1 MQPPKNRYSNTPSR
15 DPKKPT
21 VKPAKGSKTPKPT
34 RKIAVRSLGDL
45 VQRRQEHKES
55 RRFTKESA
63 VRKVFLRAIT
73 FSLVGLVLLV
83 LAAMFTP
90 LLSIDKII
98 VTGTA
103 KVSNK
108 QVLAILK
115 NRIGT
120 PLPMISESSV
130 AQDLSQFKLIE
141 SIALI
146 SKPPHALEVRITERT
161 PISVVVRGGTRY
173 LYDPAGVNLGVA
185 SGYELLPTIIVSD
198 DPKSS
203 KSYSQA
209 IDVLL
214 ALPAQL
220 LKRVAYIQAKTRDN
234 VTLQLR
240 GYSAQTIIWG
250 DSSQSILKSKVLKTL
265 LARTSTRG
273 RATFDVSSPLT
284 PSVIR

>member
-1 MQPPKNRYSNTPSR
+1 M
-15 DPKKPT
+15 
-21 VKPAKGSKTPKPT
+21 
-34 RKIAVRSLGDL
+34 
-45 VQRRQEHKES
+45 
-55 RRFTKESA
+55 
-63 VRKVFLRAIT
+63 FLRSVA

-83 LAAMFTP
+83 LATMFTP
-90 LLSIDKII
+90 LLSIDKIT
-98 VTGTA
+98 VTGTS

-120 PLPMISESSV
+120 PLPMISEASV
-130 AQDLSQFKLIE
+130 AEDLAQFKLIE
-141 SIALI
+141 SISLI

-161 PISVVVRGGTRY
+161 PISLVVRGGTRF

-185 SGYELLPTIIVSD
+185 SGYELLPTIIVND

-203 KSYSQA
+203 KSYAQA

-240 GYSAQTIIWG
+240 GNSAQTIIWG

-265 LARTSTRG
+265 LVKTSTRG
-273 RATFDVSSPLT
+273 RATFDVSSPLN

>member
-1 MQPPKNRYSNTPSR
+1 MQPPKNRYSQTPNR
-15 DPKKPT
+15 NAKKPV
-21 VKPAKGSKTPKPT
+21 VKPAKAQKAKPK
-34 RKIAVRSLGDL
+34 RILNLADL
-45 VQRRQEHKES
+45 AQRRQANKET
-55 RRFTKESA
+55 RRFTKESR
-63 VRKVFLRAIT
+63 VRKVFLRSIA

-83 LAAMFTP
+83 LATMFTP
-90 LLSIDKII
+90 LLSIDKIT
-98 VTGTA
+98 VTGTS

-108 QVLAILK
+108 QVLAVLK

-120 PLPMISESSV
+120 PLPMISEASV
-130 AQDLSQFKLIE
+130 AEDLAQFKLIE
-141 SIALI
+141 SISLI

-161 PISVVVRGGTRY
+161 PISLVVRGGTRF

-185 SGYELLPTIIVSD
+185 SGYELLPTIIVKD

-203 KSYSQA
+203 KSYAQA

-240 GYSAQTIIWG
+240 GNAAQTIIWG

-265 LARTSTRG
+265 LVKTSTKG

>member
-1 MQPPKNRYSNTPSR
+1 MQPPKNRYSQTPNR
-15 DPKKPT
+15 NAKKPV
-21 VKPAKGSKTPKPT
+21 VKPAKAQKAKPK
-34 RKIAVRSLGDL
+34 RILNLADL
-45 VQRRQEHKES
+45 AQRRQANKET
-55 RRFTKESA
+55 RRFTKESR
-63 VRKVFLRAIT
+63 VRKVFLRSIA

-83 LAAMFTP
+83 LATMFTP
-90 LLSIDKII
+90 LLSIDKIT
-98 VTGTA
+98 VTGTS

-108 QVLAILK
+108 QVLAVLK
-115 NRIGT
+115 NRMGT
-120 PLPMISESSV
+120 PLPMISEASV
-130 AQDLSQFKLIE
+130 AEDLAQFKLIE
-141 SIALI
+141 SISLI

-161 PISVVVRGGTRY
+161 PISLVVRGGTRF

-185 SGYELLPTIIVSD
+185 SGYELLPTIIVKD

-203 KSYSQA
+203 KSYAQA

-240 GYSAQTIIWG
+240 GNAAQTIIWG

-265 LARTSTRG
+265 LVKTSTKG

>member
-1 MQPPKNRYSNTPSR
+1 M
-15 DPKKPT
+15 
-21 VKPAKGSKTPKPT
+21 KPAKAQKPKPK
-34 RKIAVRSLGDL
+34 RILNLADL
-45 VQRRQEHKES
+45 AQRRQANKET
-55 RRFTKESA
+55 RRFTKESR
-63 VRKVFLRAIT
+63 VRKVFLRSIA

-83 LAAMFTP
+83 LATMFTP
-90 LLSIDKII
+90 LLSIDKIT
-98 VTGTA
+98 VTGTS

-108 QVLAILK
+108 QVLAVLK

-120 PLPMISESSV
+120 PLPMISEASV
-130 AQDLSQFKLIE
+130 AEDLAQFKLIE
-141 SIALI
+141 SISLI

-161 PISVVVRGGTRY
+161 PISLVVRGGTRF

-185 SGYELLPTIIVSD
+185 SGYELLPTIIVKD

-203 KSYSQA
+203 KSYAQA

-240 GYSAQTIIWG
+240 GNSAQTIIWG

-265 LARTSTRG
+265 LVKTSTKG

>member
-1 MQPPKNRYSNTPSR
+1 MQPPKNRYSNAPSR
-15 DPKKPT
+15 DPKKPA
-21 VKPAKGSKTPKPT
+21 VKPVKTHKSNKPT
-34 RKIAVRSLGDL
+34 RKLAVRSLGDL
-45 VQRRQEHKES
+45 VQKRQQNKQAQ
-55 RRFTKESA
+55 RFTKESP
-63 VRKVFLRAIT
+63 VRKIFLRTIT

-83 LAAMFTP
+83 LATMFTP
-90 LLSIDKII
+90 LLSIDKIT
-98 VTGTA
+98 VTGTT

-120 PLPMISESSV
+120 PLPMISEAAV
-130 AQDLSQFKLIE
+130 AEDLSQFKLIE
-141 SIALI
+141 SISLI
-146 SKPPHALEVRITERT
+146 SKPPHALEVRVTERT
-161 PISVVVRGGTRY
+161 PISIVVRSGTRF
-173 LYDPAGVNLGVA
+173 LYDPAGVNLGMA

-203 KSYSQA
+203 KSYAQA

-234 VTLQLR
+234 VSLQLR

-265 LARTSTRG
+265 LARTSSRG
-273 RATFDVSSPLT
+273 RATFDVSSPLS

>member
-1 MQPPKNRYSNTPSR
+1 LQPPKNRYSQTPNR
-15 DPKKPT
+15 NAKKPAVKAVKAQK
-21 VKPAKGSKTPKPT
+21 VKPKRISNLA
-34 RKIAVRSLGDL
+34 DL
-45 VQRRQEHKES
+45 AQRRLTNKEA
-55 RRFTKESA
+55 RRFTKESN
-63 VRKVFLRAIT
+63 VRKVFFRSIA
-73 FSLVGLVLLV
+73 FSLVSLVVLV
-83 LAAMFTP
+83 LATMFTP
-90 LLSIDKII
+90 LLSIDKIT
-98 VTGTA
+98 VTGTS

-108 QVLAILK
+108 QVLALLK

-120 PLPMISESSV
+120 PLPMISEASV
-130 AQDLSQFKLIE
+130 AEDLAQFKLIE
-141 SIALI
+141 SISLI

-161 PISVVVRGGTRY
+161 PISLVVRGGTRF

-203 KSYSQA
+203 KSYAQA

-240 GYSAQTIIWG
+240 GNSAQTIIWG

-265 LARTSTRG
+265 LVKTSTRG
-273 RATFDVSSPLT
+273 RATFDVSSPLN

>member
-1 MQPPKNRYSNTPSR
+1 MQPPKNRYSQTPNR
-15 DPKKPT
+15 NAKKP
-21 VKPAKGSKTPKPT
+21 VAKPAKAQKAKPK
-34 RKIAVRSLGDL
+34 RISNLADL
-45 VQRRQEHKES
+45 AQRRQANKET
-55 RRFTKESA
+55 RRFTKESR
-63 VRKVFLRAIT
+63 VRKVFLRSIA

-83 LAAMFTP
+83 LATMFTP
-90 LLSIDKII
+90 LLSIDKIT
-98 VTGTA
+98 VTGTS

-120 PLPMISESSV
+120 PLPMISEASV
-130 AQDLSQFKLIE
+130 AEDLAQFKLIE
-141 SIALI
+141 SISLI

-161 PISVVVRGGTRY
+161 PISLVVRGGTRF

-185 SGYELLPTIIVSD
+185 SGYELLPTIIVKD

-203 KSYSQA
+203 KSYAQA

-240 GYSAQTIIWG
+240 GNSAQTIIWG

-265 LARTSTRG
+265 LVKTSTKG
-273 RATFDVSSPLT
+273 RATFDVSSPLA

>member
-1 MQPPKNRYSNTPSR
+1 VQPPKNRYSNTPSR
-15 DPKKPT
+15 EAKKPAAK
-21 VKPAKGSKTPKPT
+21 VVRPKNSAKPA
-34 RKIAVRSLGDL
+34 RKVAARSIGNLM
-45 VQRRQEHKES
+45 QKRQDKKET
-55 RRFTKESA
+55 RRFTKESP
-63 VRKVFLRAIT
+63 VRKIFIRSIT

-83 LAAMFTP
+83 LATMFTP
-90 LLSIDKII
+90 LLSIDKIT
-98 VTGTA
+98 VTGTS
-103 KVSNK
+103 KVSSK

-120 PLPMISESSV
+120 PLPMISESAV

-141 SIALI
+141 SISLI
-146 SKPPHALEVRITERT
+146 SKPPHALEVRVTERT
-161 PISVVVRGGTRY
+161 PISIVVRGGTRF

-185 SGYELLPTIIVSD
+185 SGYELLPTIIVND

-203 KSYSQA
+203 KSYGQA

-240 GYSAQTIIWG
+240 GYVTQTIIWG
-250 DSSQSILKSKVLKTL
+250 DSSQSTLKSKVLKTL
-265 LARTSTRG
+265 LARTSTKG

>member
-1 MQPPKNRYSNTPSR
+1 M
-15 DPKKPT
+15 
-21 VKPAKGSKTPKPT
+21 KPAKAQKAKPK
-34 RKIAVRSLGDL
+34 RILNLADL
-45 VQRRQEHKES
+45 AQRRQANKET
-55 RRFTKESA
+55 RRFTKESR
-63 VRKVFLRAIT
+63 VRKVFLRSIA

-83 LAAMFTP
+83 LATMFTP
-90 LLSIDKII
+90 LLSIDKIT
-98 VTGTA
+98 VTGTS

-108 QVLAILK
+108 QVLAVLK
-115 NRIGT
+115 NRMGT
-120 PLPMISESSV
+120 PLPMISEASV
-130 AQDLSQFKLIE
+130 AEDLAQFKLIE
-141 SIALI
+141 SISLI

-161 PISVVVRGGTRY
+161 PISLVVRGGTRF

-185 SGYELLPTIIVSD
+185 SGYELLPTIIVKD

-203 KSYSQA
+203 KSYAQA

-240 GYSAQTIIWG
+240 GNAAQTIIWG

-265 LARTSTRG
+265 LVKTSTKG

>member
-1 MQPPKNRYSNTPSR
+1 MQPPKNRYSQTPNR
-15 DPKKPT
+15 NAKKPV
-21 VKPAKGSKTPKPT
+21 VKPAKAQKAKPK
-34 RKIAVRSLGDL
+34 RISNLADL
-45 VQRRQEHKES
+45 AQRRKANKET
-55 RRFTKESA
+55 RRFTKESR
-63 VRKVFLRAIT
+63 VRKVFLRSIA

-83 LAAMFTP
+83 LATMFTP
-90 LLSIDKII
+90 LLSIDKIT
-98 VTGTA
+98 VTGTS

-108 QVLAILK
+108 QVLAVLK

-120 PLPMISESSV
+120 PLPMISEASV
-130 AQDLSQFKLIE
+130 AEDLAQFKLIE
-141 SIALI
+141 SISLI

-161 PISVVVRGGTRY
+161 PISLVVRGGTRF

-185 SGYELLPTIIVSD
+185 SGYELLPTIIVKD

-203 KSYSQA
+203 KSYAQA

-240 GYSAQTIIWG
+240 GNSAQTIIWG

-265 LARTSTRG
+265 LVKTSTKG
-273 RATFDVSSPLT
+273 RATFDVSSPLS

>member
-1 MQPPKNRYSNTPSR
+1 MQPPKNRYSQTPSR
-15 DPKKPT
+15 DSKKPA
-21 VKPAKGSKTPKPT
+21 VKPAKTQKAKPK
-34 RKIAVRSLGDL
+34 RILNLGEL
-45 VQRRQEHKES
+45 AQRRQAGKEA
-55 RRFTKESA
+55 RRFTKESR
-63 VRKVFLRAIT
+63 VGKVFLRTTAL
-73 FSLVGLVLLV
+73 SLIGLVLLV
-83 LAAMFTP
+83 LATMFTP
-90 LLSIDKII
+90 LLSIDKIT
-98 VTGTA
+98 VTGTS

-108 QVLAILK
+108 QVLALLK

-130 AQDLSQFKLIE
+130 AEDLSQFKLIE
-141 SIALI
+141 SISLI

-161 PISVVVRGGTRY
+161 PISLVVRGGTRY

-185 SGYELLPTIIVSD
+185 SGYELLPTIIVGD

-203 KSYSQA
+203 KSYAQA

-240 GYSAQTIIWG
+240 GNSAQTIIWG

-265 LARTSTRG
+265 LVRTSTNG
-273 RATFDVSSPLT
+273 RATFDVSAPLT

>member
-1 MQPPKNRYSNTPSR
+1 MQPPKNRYSQTPNRNT
-15 DPKKPT
+15 KKPA
-21 VKPAKGSKTPKPT
+21 VKPVKAQKAKPK
-34 RKIAVRSLGDL
+34 RISNLADL
-45 VQRRQEHKES
+45 AQRRKANKET
-55 RRFTKESA
+55 RRFTKESR
-63 VRKVFLRAIT
+63 VRKAFLRSIA
-73 FSLVGLVLLV
+73 FSLVGLVFLV
-83 LAAMFTP
+83 LATMFTP
-90 LLSIDKII
+90 LLSIDKIT
-98 VTGTA
+98 VTGTS

-120 PLPMISESSV
+120 PLPMISEASV
-130 AQDLSQFKLIE
+130 AEDLAQFKLIE
-141 SIALI
+141 SISLI

-161 PISVVVRGGTRY
+161 PISLVVRGGTRF

-185 SGYELLPTIIVSD
+185 SGYELLPTIIVKD

-203 KSYSQA
+203 KSYAQA

-240 GYSAQTIIWG
+240 GNSAQTIIWG

-265 LARTSTRG
+265 LVKTSTRG
-273 RATFDVSSPLT
+273 RATFDVSSPLN

>member
-1 MQPPKNRYSNTPSR
+1 L
-15 DPKKPT
+15 
-21 VKPAKGSKTPKPT
+21 A
-34 RKIAVRSLGDL
+34 DL
-45 VQRRQEHKES
+45 VQKRQENKES

-83 LAAMFTP
+83 LATMFTP
-90 LLSIDKII
+90 LLSIDKIT
-98 VTGTA
+98 VTGTS

-120 PLPMISESSV
+120 SLPMISESSV

-146 SKPPHALEVRITERT
+146 SKPPHLLEVRITERT
-161 PISVVVRGGTRY
+161 PISVVVRGGSRY
-173 LYDPAGVNLGVA
+173 LYDPAGVNLGIA

-203 KSYSQA
+203 KSYAQA

-265 LARTSTRG
+265 LVRTSTSG
-273 RATFDVSSPLT
+273 RATFDVSSPLN

>member
-1 MQPPKNRYSNTPSR
+1 LQPPKNRYSQTPNR
-15 DPKKPT
+15 NAKKP
-21 VKPAKGSKTPKPT
+21 VAKPAKAQKAKPK
-34 RKIAVRSLGDL
+34 RISNLADL
-45 VQRRQEHKES
+45 AQRRQANKET
-55 RRFTKESA
+55 RRFTKESR
-63 VRKVFLRAIT
+63 VRKVFLRSIA

-83 LAAMFTP
+83 LATMFTP
-90 LLSIDKII
+90 LLSIDKIT
-98 VTGTA
+98 VTGTS

-120 PLPMISESSV
+120 PLPMISEASV
-130 AQDLSQFKLIE
+130 AEDLAQFKLIE
-141 SIALI
+141 SISLI

-161 PISVVVRGGTRY
+161 PISLVVRGGTRF

-185 SGYELLPTIIVSD
+185 SGYELLPTIIVKD

-203 KSYSQA
+203 KSYAQA

-240 GYSAQTIIWG
+240 GNSAQTIIWG

-265 LARTSTRG
+265 LVKTSTKG
-273 RATFDVSSPLT
+273 RATFDVSSPLA